1 MRKLLS
7 ACQGVLRAQVDA
19 WEMPDHTMCEAG
31 LAGGNNGA
39 CSGRWVAI
47 DGWVAVPVSLY
58 GTTGTCR
65 SADFARSANR
75 SGSEVPYPGLL
86 PLSCLAA
93 VGGDGARTG
102 PTAREHLARLRPSPG
117 PRLRRG
123 TGPRLLRACDTAS
136 PVVDSPSPRP
146 VCWLSAAP
154 PGSSRLVGR
163 RIDPHTKRLPRN
175 GLPARCRGW
184 RLPGSYR
191 SPCHRGRTPP
201 NDTAEEGGKKRK
213 REQGH
218 PRANRPSNGA
228 GSNRHPGDS
237 FLRTGQTVLRAQ
249 SRTADDMRIP
259 GFPLPTLA
267 TLNLRCDSPGV
278 ECMSTTL
285 SLSSDR
291 AGTS

>member
-1 MRKLLS
+1 M
-7 ACQGVLRAQVDA
+7 
-19 WEMPDHTMCEAG
+19 MCEAG

-39 CSGRWVAI
+39 CSGRYVAI
-47 DGWVAVPVSLY
+47 DGWVAAPVSLY

-102 PTAREHLARLRPSPG
+102 RRRVSTWHASAPRLGQGFGEGPDHVFSGPATPPLPSSTLHRLDRCAGYPLLPRAQVALSDVGSIRTPNASREVDCPRAAAAGGCLAPTAPRVIGAARRQTTPQRRE
-117 PRLRRG
+117 
-123 TGPRLLRACDTAS
+123 
-136 PVVDSPSPRP
+136 
-146 VCWLSAAP
+146 
-154 PGSSRLVGR
+154 
-163 RIDPHTKRLPRN
+163 
-175 GLPARCRGW
+175 
-184 RLPGSYR
+184 
-191 SPCHRGRTPP
+191 
-201 NDTAEEGGKKRK
+201 EKKGK

-218 PRANRPSNGA
+218 PRADRPSNGA

-237 FLRTGQTVLRAQ
+237 FLRIGQTVLRAQ
-249 SRTADDMRIP
+249 SRTVDDMRIP

-267 TLNLRCDSPGV
+267 TLNLQCDSPGV